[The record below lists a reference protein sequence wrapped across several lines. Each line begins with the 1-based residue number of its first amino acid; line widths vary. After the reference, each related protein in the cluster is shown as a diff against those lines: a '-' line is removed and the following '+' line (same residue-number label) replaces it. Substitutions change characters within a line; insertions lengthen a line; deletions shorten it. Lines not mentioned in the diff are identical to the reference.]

1 MKTSQYAQA
10 TKTLTE
16 FIDWSKDIRCDFA
29 NELFSK
35 GKYIKGSAERIDKWD
50 PDDIINYKGVKK
62 FMDCIKQSL
71 NETTFRWEK
80 EDNTFIIK

>member
-35 GKYIKGSAERIDKWD
+35 GKYQQPPLSERWFG
-50 PDDIINYKGVKK
+50 DDILYH
-62 FMDCIKQSL
+62 KQNKTMMTFL
-71 NETTFRWEK
+71 DDTTFKWEK
-80 EDNTFIIK
+80 EDGTFIIK